1 MTAHSRIHFFAAAAV
16 GIVLFTLGCGQLYQ
30 DVAVEKSGIVVVML
44 PKMASPRIYPDFT
57 QEELRQAETDYAIIM
72 RREIESVLARRLN
85 VLPDEKV
92 DSWLKAN
99 GLYGQ
104 HLDHDDC
111 MNAARKSNGDIVVE
125 SYIRLVP
132 EDHKGLLD
140 KKRQYDVDVEIRMTD
155 VWNTDTLSVFKWQG
169 TKDDFSSNYWAL
181 VKDMNV
187 HAPKKK

>member
-1 MTAHSRIHFFAAAAV
+1 MTAHSRIHLFAAAAV

-30 DVAVEKSGIVVVML
+30 DVAVEKSGLVVVML

-57 QEELRQAETDYAIIM
+57 QEELRQAETDYAIAM
-72 RREIESVLARRLN
+72 RRDIESVLARRLT
-85 VLPDEKV
+85 VAPDEKV
-92 DSWLKAN
+92 DSWLKTN

-111 MNAARKSNGDIVVE
+111 MNAARKSDGDIVVE

-132 EDHKGLLD
+132 EDHD
-140 KKRQYDVDVEIRMTD
+140 KKRQYDVDVEIRLTD
-155 VWNTDTLSVFKWQG
+155 VWNTDTLAVFKWQG
-169 TKDDFSSNYWAL
+169 TKEEFASNFWAL